1 MEVSSTKL
9 RRFAVWWC
17 ASIALV
23 SSANVCLSYDSDG
36 FVSFGV
42 GNKRCGQYV
51 VDARQPERG
60 FVYETWLSGYL
71 TAFNAYNPGSADIL
85 TGTDFDGAVVWIK
98 DYCREH
104 PSVVVHA
111 AAVKLIEFMRLQ
123 RR

>member
-1 MEVSSTKL
+1 VGSTPL
-9 RRFAVWWC
+9 RRFAGWGC

-23 SSANVCLSYDSDG
+23 SSATVCPAYDSDG

-51 VDARQPERG
+51 VDARQAERG

-71 TAFNAYNPGSADIL
+71 TAFNAYNPGGADVL

-111 AAVKLIEFMRLQ
+111 AAVRLIEFMRQQ